1 MLSDDLKGRVL
12 EAAPKRSHPGPH
24 SRAWQGRAE
33 AGRAGRAPWVPE
45 PSQPRPLGPEPRP
58 SPPRLPLQP
67 PGRAAPASEE
77 PSPSRREPCRPA
89 TPRTHRPSSHST
101 GFALQLRPQHPTL
114 PAPPLTHFPA
124 EPAPSIT
131 PAPPPPP
138 PPQAGPK
145 RPWAEGPCGTCR
157 NTGGEGARAGGEHA
171 WRRAR
176 NCGECSSLRRKNS
189 EHQ

>member
-12 EAAPKRSHPGPH
+12 EAAPSPVTLGRTAGPGTGGLRPAGLGGCPGYPSPASPGPLAR
-24 SRAWQGRAE
+24 SP
-33 AGRAGRAPWVPE
+33 AP
-45 PSQPRPLGPEPRP
+45 PRPACRSSLPARPRQRGDP
-58 SPPRLPLQP
+58 SP
-67 PGRAAPASEE
+67 
-77 PSPSRREPCRPA
+77 RRDPCRPA

-145 RPWAEGPCGTCR
+145 RPWAEGPYGTCR
-157 NTGGEGARAGGEHA
+157 NTGGKAARTRGEHA
-171 WRRAR
+171 
-176 NCGECSSLRRKNS
+176 
-189 EHQ
+189 

>member
-1 MLSDDLKGRVL
+1 MYSDSQKSRPSWCSRMTLKAGFWKLRL
-12 EAAPKRSHPGPH
+12 AQSLWAAQQGL
-24 SRAWQGRAE
+24 AWRAE
-33 AGRAGRAPWVPE
+33 AGRAGRVPGYPSPASPGPLARSPAP
-45 PSQPRPLGPEPRP
+45 PRPACRSSLQAGPRERGAP
-58 SPPRLPLQP
+58 SP
-67 PGRAAPASEE
+67 
-77 PSPSRREPCRPA
+77 RRDPCRPA

-157 NTGGEGARAGGEHA
+157 NTGGKAARAGGEHA
-171 WRRAR
+171 
-176 NCGECSSLRRKNS
+176 
-189 EHQ
+189 

>member
-12 EAAPKRSHPGPH
+12 EAAPSAVTLGRTAGPGMGGRRPAGLGERPGYPNPASPGPLAR
-24 SRAWQGRAE
+24 SPAPPRPACRSSPQARPRQQGALSP
-33 AGRAGRAPWVPE
+33 GRE
-45 PSQPRPLGPEPRP
+45 PS
-58 SPPRLPLQP
+58 
-67 PGRAAPASEE
+67 
-77 PSPSRREPCRPA
+77 RPA

-157 NTGGEGARAGGEHA
+157 NTGGEGARARGEHA
-171 WRRAR
+171 
-176 NCGECSSLRRKNS
+176 
-189 EHQ
+189 